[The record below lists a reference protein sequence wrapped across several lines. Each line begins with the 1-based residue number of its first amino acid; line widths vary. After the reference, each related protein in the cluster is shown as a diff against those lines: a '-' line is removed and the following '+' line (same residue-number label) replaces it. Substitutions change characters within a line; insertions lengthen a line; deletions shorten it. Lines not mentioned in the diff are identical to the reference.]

1 MEPAVCGENLL
12 TELTCWQGHGG
23 LIPFPRFSRHLVA
36 FKFEQFIYCLK
47 HQDWLLCG
55 HCFLSF
61 NLVCPLMW
69 RLLYRPHWRFCHPLL
84 CLCIIILYIYIMYV
98 PDWLVH
104 TNLDICKTPYI
115 YFLTLIHLTTTR
127 TQWARS
133 SKPLSRLVLDCARL
147 SVSVEER
154 KKRANSEKASE
165 RKTAGGKR
173 FSLPSP
179 YAVFRTFF
187 SIRFP
192 HYLRAL
198 NRLDW
203 FKAPF
208 TRLR

>member
-61 NLVCPLMW
+61 NLVCPLIW

-133 SKPLSRLVLDCARL
+133 SKPHPFETALQISFRLCQALGQCWGAKKARKQ
-147 SVSVEER
+147 R
-154 KKRANSEKASE
+154 KSE
-165 RKTAGGKR
+165 RAKNGGGGGGKFLSPQSLR
-173 FSLPSP
+173 GFSHFFFDPLSPLP
-179 YAVFRTFF
+179 
-187 SIRFP
+187 
-192 HYLRAL
+192 
-198 NRLDW
+198 
-203 FKAPF
+203 
-208 TRLR
+208 